1 MAHCHRVLLW
11 PLALRRARAN
21 LPSLLSFRASAV
33 IPVFGVV
40 AIAGSL
46 MVGMGI
52 VGYAILAKFGTFGAH
67 GAATAQERLPLQP
80 RHP

>member
-1 MAHCHRVLLW
+1 M
-11 PLALRRARAN
+11 
-21 LPSLLSFRASAV
+21 